1 MAHVSANR
9 RAIENSSKESLM
21 DADTSTSLVEQGD
34 LVDELREHRPD
45 HPALARLRQRMV
57 NSEEQQITSYNRM
70 HHRHNR
76 S

>member
-1 MAHVSANR
+1 
-9 RAIENSSKESLM
+9 M
-21 DADTSTSLVEQGD
+21 DADSASSLAQQGS

-45 HPALARLRQRMV
+45 HPVLARVHHRLIDT
-57 NSEEQQITSYNRM
+57 EDQQITSYDRM